1 MKSRDLNSVID
12 ILIAARLIRQFIE
25 GIDKEIFESDLMRQ
39 SAVIRQLEIIGEAT
53 KRLSQ
58 DFRAVYPQIPWRQ
71 MAGMRDILIHNYDD
85 IELDEVWNVATIIY
99 YSTHKTNRKYFA
111 TRNNNLDLVMRSRSV
126 YH

>member
-12 ILIAARLIRQFIE
+12 ILIAARLIGQFIE

-85 IELDEVWNVATIIY
+85 IELNEVWNVATISIPE
-99 YSTHKTNRKYFA
+99 
-111 TRNNNLDLVMRSRSV
+111 LIEQIEDILPPEIIIEI
-126 YH
+126 

>member
-12 ILIAARLIRQFIE
+12 ILIAARLIGQFIE
-25 GIDKEIFESDLMRQ
+25 DIDREIFESDLMRQ

-58 DFRAVYPQIPWRQ
+58 EFRAIYPQIPWRQ

-85 IELDEVWNVATIIY
+85 IEVDELWNVATISIPELIEQIGCIVPPEE
-99 YSTHKTNRKYFA
+99 TI
-111 TRNNNLDLVMRSRSV
+111 
-126 YH
+126 